1 MNVIRTLID
10 IYVLVLIARI
20 ILEWIP
26 VSYDHPLNK
35 VKGAL
40 RSVTDPVLIPLR
52 RIIPPVRAGGA
63 ALDLSP
69 LILIIGLQLISRNL

>member
-1 MNVIRTLID
+1 MNALRTLID
-10 IYVLVLIARI
+10 LYVLVLIARI

-26 VSYDHPLNK
+26 VTYGHPLEK
-35 VKGAL
+35 VKQGL
-40 RSVTDPVLIPLR
+40 RTITDPVLIPLR
-52 RIIPPVRAGGA
+52 RLIPPVRAGGM